1 MYHIS
6 IIERAIE
13 KCGYT
18 LDDVKLKNHR
28 VVRSKG
34 FIPGITSKVMW
45 DGAGRCYAN
54 KGKDRLENFDLPIHT
69 AIAEQSLEEFN
80 NVCRS

>member
-6 IIERAIE
+6 IIERAAE
-13 KCGYT
+13 KCGFT

-34 FIPGITSKVMW
+34 FIPGINTKVMW
-45 DGAGRCYAN
+45 DGIGRCYSN
-54 KGKDRLENFDLPIHT
+54 KGKNRLENFDLPIQT
-69 AIAEQSLEEFN
+69 VIEEKKMEEFN

>member
-6 IIERAIE
+6 IIERAAE
-13 KCGYT
+13 KCGFT
-18 LDDVKLKNHR
+18 LDDVKLRNHR

-34 FIPGITSKVMW
+34 FIPGINSKVMW
-45 DGAGRCYAN
+45 DGSGRCYAN
-54 KGKDRLENFDLPIHT
+54 KGKDRLENFDLPIQT
-69 AIAEQSLEEFN
+69 VIEEQKLEEYN